1 MSENEG
7 FWSEADERAER
18 RELAAEERAAVL
30 AREEAVVDL
39 PSVLRLA
46 SRAVDGLVRSTLNAQ
61 GMSHVSLTGLDILG
75 LAAIPRPIGNLAD
88 RLKIAP
94 QSVSQAVGNLA
105 GQGLVDKTTGY
116 LDQRTVTVSTT
127 EEGRRLHEC
136 ARRAIDDALHVV
148 AEDVTDGRLADL
160 TEDLARVADVDRGRH
175 PWNRW

>member
-7 FWSEADERAER
+7 FWSEVDERAER

-75 LAAIPRPIGNLAD
+75 LG
-88 RLKIAP
+88 
-94 QSVSQAVGNLA
+94 
-105 GQGLVDKTTGY
+105 GQGLVDKTIGH

-148 AEDVTDGRLADL
+148 AEDITDGRLADL